1 MAIHTV
7 NPHVSAHQR
16 FLLTGI
22 RVGLECTDTGPSTKP
37 SPPNDDKTNEA
48 KKVTLPTSEPQK
60 MDFDHHHHQQ
70 VVLQET
76 NVSDHISTKL
86 PFASSGSAA
95 GSIPQWQ
102 IEEIFRL
109 TDFDQSYE
117 YMEINGSSKVV
128 YLVCNKQRLIIFVLV
143 SYYVNPFFVAGGY

>member
-1 MAIHTV
+1 M

-22 RVGLECTDTGPSTKP
+22 RVGLECTDTDPSSKP
-37 SPPNDDKTNEA
+37 SPSNDDKTNEA
-48 KKVTLPTSEPQK
+48 KQVTLPTSEPQK
-60 MDFDHHHHQQ
+60 MDFDHHK
-70 VVLQET
+70 VVLPET

-86 PFASSGSAA
+86 PYASSGSAT

-117 YMEINGSSKVV
+117 YMEINGSSKV
-128 YLVCNKQRLIIFVLV
+128 N
-143 SYYVNPFFVAGGY
+143 N